1 MSTVKI
7 FAGSA
12 SQSLGEKI
20 AQSYG
25 VKTGA
30 LSLEKFSDGEM
41 CPSFDESVRGCD
53 VFLIQSTYPPADHIL
68 ELLLMI
74 DAVRRASA
82 KQVTVIVP
90 YFGYARQDRKDK
102 PRVSIAAKLN
112 ANLLSAAGADRLMT
126 IDLHAGQIQGFFDF
140 PVDHLYGSAIFV
152 PYLRQLQS
160 NNLVFAA
167 PDVGGVGRARA
178 FAKYFNAELV
188 VCDKHRK
195 RANEIASVFTP

>member
-7 FAGSA
+7 FSGSA

-30 LSLEKFSDGEM
+30 LSLAKFSDGEM

-53 VFLIQSTYPPADHIL
+53 VFLIQSTYAPADHIL

-74 DAVRRASA
+74 DAARRASA
-82 KQVTVIVP
+82 KQVTVIMP

-126 IDLHAGQIQGFFDF
+126 IDLLACF
-140 PVDHLYGSAIFV
+140 PST
-152 PYLRQLQS
+152 
-160 NNLVFAA
+160 
-167 PDVGGVGRARA
+167 
-178 FAKYFNAELV
+178 
-188 VCDKHRK
+188 
-195 RANEIASVFTP
+195 EILTK